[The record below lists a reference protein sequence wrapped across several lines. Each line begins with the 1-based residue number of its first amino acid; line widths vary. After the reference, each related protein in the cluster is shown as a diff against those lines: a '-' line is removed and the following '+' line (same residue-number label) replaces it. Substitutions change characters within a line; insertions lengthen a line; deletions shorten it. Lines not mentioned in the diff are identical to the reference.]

1 MANPNTVNIGT
12 TPNDGTGD
20 PIRNAFSK
28 VNSNFDLL
36 FTSFVADN
44 SITVGNATVNSVIS
58 NTGGLVVSNSTAS
71 AVANVS
77 TFKIGNTTA
86 NSTLT
91 GAELAVFGTAAIGSA
106 TVNTTALMIG
116 NTTVNAS
123 LSQTTLAL
131 ATASVNSSIS
141 VNSTA
146 INLGNTTVN
155 ATANSTRI
163 TIASANLTTNTLLL
177 GTGTTG
183 SSVGSTNYANG
194 FTRLPNGLLYQFGY
208 IAEVNATANVT
219 TFSSVGGVAF
229 TNLFSV
235 SATTTSQN
243 NWVAVIAANAT
254 TITLQANSSSNTGVY
269 WTAIGK

>member
-1 MANPNTVNIGT
+1 M
-12 TPNDGTGD
+12 
-20 PIRNAFSK
+20 
-28 VNSNFDLL
+28 
-36 FTSFVADN
+36 
-44 SITVGNATVNSVIS
+44 
-58 NTGGLVVSNSTAS
+58 VVSNSTAS

-91 GAELAVFGTAAIGSA
+91 GVELDIFGTAAVGSA
-106 TVNTTALMIG
+106 SVNTTVLLIG

-123 LSQTTLAL
+123 MSLTTLAL

-146 INLGNTTVN
+146 INLGNSTVN

-194 FTRLPNGLLYQFGY
+194 FTRLPNELLYQFGY
-208 IAEVNATANVT
+208 IAAVNSTANVT

-235 SATTTSQN
+235 SATSTN
-243 NWVAVIAANAT
+243 AANYVAVSAANAT
-254 TITLQANSSSNTGVY
+254 TITLQANNSTNTGVY